1 MGRYRNNKL
10 LIVAAVFVLALW
22 IYVSRKNDKISKRQ
36 YNVMVWWSPYKKHH
50 IDYHR
55 KCGQIECRF
64 SSDREASKD
73 DYFMGYLFDGAKITL
88 NDLPKTRKYDEYWA
102 LYYDSSPKDVPF
114 LLQSIHL
121 FNFTSSF
128 SRYSDIPLTLQPFT
142 SLEELIN
149 YKLMY
154 TYGQKSAFQKN
165 IKLAP
170 ILYLQSHCNT
180 LTGRELYVQQLGRHI
195 AIDSYGACL
204 KNKSLPA
211 NIEDDATNPRD
222 IRNFYDF
229 VSKYKFMIVYEDVAC
244 EDYISS
250 KFWKSLTL
258 GVVPIYFGATNI
270 RNYLPN
276 PGSAILVEDFA
287 KPADLAQ
294 FIQKVS
300 NSEES
305 YTSFLL
311 HKTVDFYP
319 ITNQPLVDYLFR
331 QDIQYVENRKART
344 IAEFECYV
352 CAQSSAGLQKQ
363 AAEREFTC
371 KLPHF
376 PPGNVTHK
384 AMPRVQSFIEQVRAE
399 AAEVEK
405 MIEFIG

>member
-64 SSDREASKD
+64 TSDREASKD
-73 DYFMGYLFDGAKITL
+73 EYFMGYLFDGARITL
-88 NDLPKTRKYDEYWA
+88 KDLPKTR
-102 LYYDSSPKDVPF
+102 
-114 LLQSIHL
+114 
-121 FNFTSSF
+121 N
-128 SRYSDIPLTLQPFT
+128 DIPLTLQPFT

-229 VSKYKFMIVYEDVAC
+229 VSKYKFMIVYEDVVC

-331 QDIQYVENRKART
+331 QDIQYVEKRKART

-363 AAEREFTC
+363 AAEREFAC

-384 AMPRVQSFIEQVRAE
+384 AMPRVQGFIEQVRAE
-399 AAEVEK
+399 AAQVEK
-405 MIEFIG
+405 MIDFIG

>member
-1 MGRYRNNKL
+1 M
-10 LIVAAVFVLALW
+10 
-22 IYVSRKNDKISKRQ
+22 Q
-36 YNVMVWWSPYKKHH
+36 
-50 IDYHR
+50 
-55 KCGQIECRF
+55 
-64 SSDREASKD
+64 
-73 DYFMGYLFDGAKITL
+73 GYLFDGAKITL

-229 VSKYKFMIVYEDVAC
+229 VSKYKFMIVYEDVVC

-270 RNYLPN
+270 RVSSPQSTQNPPLKTNHTIFTELP
-276 PGSAILVEDFA
+276 A
-287 KPADLAQ
+287 KPRIRHSSRRLCQTSRPRPVHPKSVQQRGVLHQLSPAQ
-294 FIQKVS
+294 NGGLLPHHEPTAGRLPLPAGHSVRG
-300 NSEES
+300 ES
-305 YTSFLL
+305 KGANHRRIRVLRVRAKFGGAA
-311 HKTVDFYP
+311 KTG
-319 ITNQPLVDYLFR
+319 R
-331 QDIQYVENRKART
+331 GAR
-344 IAEFECYV
+344 IH
-352 CAQSSAGLQKQ
+352 LQ
-363 AAEREFTC
+363 AAT
-371 KLPHF
+371 F
-376 PPGNVTHK
+376 PPGECY
-384 AMPRVQSFIEQVRAE
+384 AQSDATCSEFYRASQGGSSRGGE
-399 AAEVEK
+399 DD
-405 MIEFIG
+405 

>member
-88 NDLPKTRKYDEYWA
+88 NDLPKTRK
-102 LYYDSSPKDVPF
+102 
-114 LLQSIHL
+114 
-121 FNFTSSF
+121 
-128 SRYSDIPLTLQPFT
+128 
-142 SLEELIN
+142 
-149 YKLMY
+149 
-154 TYGQKSAFQKN
+154 
-165 IKLAP
+165 
-170 ILYLQSHCNT
+170 
-180 LTGRELYVQQLGRHI
+180 
-195 AIDSYGACL
+195 
-204 KNKSLPA
+204 
-211 NIEDDATNPRD
+211 
-222 IRNFYDF
+222 NFYDF
-229 VSKYKFMIVYEDVAC
+229 VSKYKFMIVYEDVVC

-319 ITNQPLVDYLFR
+319 ITNQPLVDFLFR